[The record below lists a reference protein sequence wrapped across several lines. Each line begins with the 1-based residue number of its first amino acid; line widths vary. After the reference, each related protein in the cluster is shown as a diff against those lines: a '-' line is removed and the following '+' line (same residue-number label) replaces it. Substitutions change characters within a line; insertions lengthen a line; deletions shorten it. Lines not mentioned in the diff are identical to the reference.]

1 MKAKTVQLYNR
12 NLEYNLRKSK
22 RAKRLRLTVYYDG
35 NLVVTLPKGFPEYK
49 VEEYI
54 LEKSK
59 WIQEKIDF
67 FNKTFSKKLRL
78 SKNNYLEQKDN
89 VFELVIKR
97 LSHFNKSYLYKYNKV
112 IIKNQKTRWG
122 SCSKNKNLNFNFRI
136 GFLSKEMQDY
146 VIVHELCHLKEMN
159 HSRKFWN
166 LIAKSLPNYLV
177 LKKDIKN
184 MGFKLF

>member
-1 MKAKTVQLYNR
+1 MKVKTVQLYNQS
-12 NLEYNLRKSK
+12 LEYNLRKSK
-22 RAKRLRLTVYYDG
+22 RAKRLRLSVYYDG

-49 VEEYI
+49 VEKYI
-54 LEKSK
+54 LGKSK

-67 FNKTFSKKLRL
+67 FSKTFSKKLRL
-78 SKNNYLEQKDN
+78 SQDDYLKQKNR
-89 VFELVIKR
+89 VFELVNKR
-97 LSHFNKSYLYKYNKV
+97 LDYFNKDYQYKYNN
-112 IIKNQKTRWG
+112 IAIKNQKTRWG

-136 GFLSKEMQDY
+136 FLLPQEMQDY
-146 VIVHELCHLKEMN
+146 VIVHELCHLKELN

-177 LKKDIKN
+177 LKNDIKN